1 MKTAS
6 EVDEALKV
14 KTAVSEEGTD
24 FYDVL
29 EPPFRIYGVF
39 YENGKFR
46 RIPEETAKITS
57 EGVYTLHANTSGGRV
72 RFKTDS
78 PFVTV
83 FAKMSGICKMPH
95 FPLTG
100 SAGFDLYIK
109 ENGKESFFGTFIPPF
124 DIENGYKS
132 RLDFGTNEF
141 REITVNFP
149 LYSNVDRL
157 FIGIKE
163 GSQILPHS
171 DYRTEK
177 PVVFYGSSI
186 TQGGCASRPGNAY
199 PAMLSRRFDFNFIN
213 LGFSGSGK
221 AEQAIADHIAS
232 LDMSVFVY
240 DYDHNSPD
248 CNHLKGTHQ
257 RMFETVRKKNPDLPV
272 IMLTSTTM
280 ERFFDNRSERK
291 NIIWATYENAVA
303 KGDSNVYFIDAN
315 SLFEGDAD
323 GATVEGC
330 HPNDLGFKYLADAI
344 DKVME
349 KLI

>member
-6 EVDEALKV
+6 DVDKALQV
-14 KTAVSEEGTD
+14 KPTVSKEGTE
-24 FYDVL
+24 FYNVN

-39 YENGKFR
+39 YENGLFR
-46 RIPEETAKITS
+46 RMPEEIARNTN
-57 EGVYTLHANTSGGRV
+57 EGVYALHANTSGGRV
-72 RFKTDS
+72 RFRTDS

-83 FAKMSGICKMPH
+83 YAQMNGICKMPH
-95 FPLTG
+95 FALSG
-100 SAGFDLYIK
+100 SAGFDMYIRQ
-109 ENGKESFFGTFIPPF
+109 NGKERFYGSFIPAY
-124 DIENGYKS
+124 DIENGFESK
-132 RLDFGTNEF
+132 LDFSTAEL

-149 LYSNVDRL
+149 LYSNVSCL
-157 FIGIKE
+157 HIGIRE
-163 GSQILPHS
+163 GAQLLPPS

-177 PVVFYGSSI
+177 PVVYYGSSI

-199 PAMLSRRFDFNFIN
+199 PSMLSRRFDTDFIN

-221 AEQAIADHIAS
+221 AEQVIADYVAS
-232 LDMSVFVY
+232 LEMSVFVY
-240 DYDHNSPD
+240 DYDHNAPD
-248 CNHLKGTHQ
+248 CNHLKNTHQ
-257 RMFETVRKKNPDLPV
+257 RMFETVRKKNPDLPI

-280 ERFFDNRSERK
+280 ERFFDDRDKRK
-291 NIIWATYENAVA
+291 SIIRATYENALA
-303 KGDSNVYFIDAN
+303 NGDRNVYFIDAN

-344 DKVME
+344 GEVLE

>member
-6 EVDEALKV
+6 DVDEALKV
-14 KTAVSEEGTD
+14 KTTVPENSTV

-39 YENGKFR
+39 HENKKFR
-46 RIPEETAKITS
+46 RTPEEVARNTS
-57 EGVYTLHANTSGGRV
+57 EGVYALHSNTSGGRV
-72 RFKTDS
+72 RFQTDS
-78 PFVTV
+78 PFITV
-83 FAKMSGICKMPH
+83 YAKMNGIGKMPH

-109 ENGKESFFGTFIPPF
+109 RDGKERFYGSFIPPY
-124 DIENGYKS
+124 DIERGYES
-132 RLDFGTNEF
+132 RLDFGTAEL

-149 LYSNVDRL
+149 LYSNVNHL
-157 FIGIKE
+157 FIGVQKDSE
-163 GSQILPHS
+163 LLPPS

-199 PAMLSRRFDFNFIN
+199 PAILSRRFDADFIN
-213 LGFSGSGK
+213 LGFSGNGK
-221 AEQAIADHIAS
+221 AEQIMADYVAS

-240 DYDHNSPD
+240 DYDHNAPD
-248 CNHLKGTHQ
+248 CNHLKNTHQ

-280 ERFFDNRSERK
+280 ERFFDDRNERK
-291 NIIWATYENAVA
+291 NIIRATYENAVA
-303 KGDSNVYFIDAN
+303 NGDRNVYFIDAN

-330 HPNDLGFKYLADAI
+330 HPNDLGFRYLADAI
-344 DKVME
+344 GEVLE